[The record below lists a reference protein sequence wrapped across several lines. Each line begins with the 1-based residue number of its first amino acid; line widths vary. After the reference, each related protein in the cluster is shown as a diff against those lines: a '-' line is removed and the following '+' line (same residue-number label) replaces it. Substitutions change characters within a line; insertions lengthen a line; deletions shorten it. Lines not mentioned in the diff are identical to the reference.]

1 MAIAT
6 IATRKGA
13 PTAGGVKKTAAKNG
27 AKRAAPGNAPKASKK
42 RKVETIVGGYA
53 PAGMGEDV
61 RKIPVALD
69 ALPWNE
75 VEMPEMFDDA
85 EGFFGLEEVDDV
97 EVIREGN
104 TVKFVAAKDKIKAA
118 DGEDEFEG
126 FGDDKEMTDAPAT
139 DATEPTEEDE
149 KPRGTK
155 KERRAAA
162 QLERALAREAAE
174 KAEAAKTPA
183 QRKAEKETREA
194 AELKDK
200 KQKKEKKKPAQKK
213 LEDLP
218 LSAGNIFS
226 ALEEDAEIEEVD
238 LSAWTDL
245 DLSSEMMKALGK
257 LGFLTP
263 TTIQEKAIPEIL
275 AGHDVIGKASTGSG
289 KTLAFGIPLVE
300 NWIEEQKKKETKTG
314 EKESVE
320 AAAENRAV
328 TALILSPTRELA
340 HQLTKHLVALCEG
353 LTDAPYIATVTGGM
367 AIQKQQRQLEK
378 ADIIVGTPG
387 RMWEV
392 MSSMV
397 KPLKA
402 KILVVDE
409 ADRLLTE
416 GHFKEADD
424 IIGALERTGE
434 RQNLVFSATLAR
446 DLSMKLAGK
455 GRLGDTGMEYLMKK
469 LNFKEPKL
477 VDVSTDK
484 TMADGLK
491 EGIVECGATEKD
503 LYMYAL
509 LMYHPKQK
517 TLIFTNSI
525 HAVKR
530 ILPLIQ
536 NLGLEAYG
544 LHSQMAQKARMRSIE
559 RFTANQNAI
568 MVATDV
574 AARGLDI
581 SGVKLVI
588 HYHLPRAADMYVHRS
603 GRTARAMQTGSS
615 VIICAPEEVKS
626 MRRLVQKTKGY
637 LRTIEL
643 DRRVVAR
650 LKDRVKLAKQIADYT
665 LAKEKKGDDK
675 MRAMAE
681 ELGVEYDSEEFEK
694 AGKGSMRKKKEREA
708 KEMTKAELGAL
719 KGELRELLTHRVNV
733 GVSERYLT
741 GVDINELLKGG
752 GEFLGKVD
760 GIMD

>member
-1 MAIAT
+1 MGGLFKPEK
-6 IATRKGA
+6 KGKRPA
-13 PTAGGVKKTAAKNG
+13 PGKDGAAK
-27 AKRAAPGNAPKASKK
+27 KK

-53 PAGMGEDV
+53 PAGTGDDV

-69 ALPWNE
+69 ALPWGE

-97 EVIREGN
+97 EVIRDGN
-104 TVKFVAAKDKIKAA
+104 TVRFVSSKVASAEAA
-118 DGEDEFEG
+118 DEEEFEG
-126 FGDDKEMTDAPAT
+126 FDDKEMTDAPAPVVTEASKSAAAKLAEGKPLNKRERKAAAMAAKALAEGTIPAKKAST
-139 DATEPTEEDE
+139 DAKAP
-149 KPRGTK
+149 K
-155 KERRAAA
+155 AAA
-162 QLERALAREAAE
+162 AVADDSKTKVKEKE
-174 KAEAAKTPA
+174 KA
-183 QRKAEKETREA
+183 
-194 AELKDK
+194 K
-200 KQKKEKKKPAQKK
+200 KQKEKKPKEKK
-213 LEDLP
+213 LEDVT
-218 LSAGNIFS
+218 LSASNVFA
-226 ALEEDAEIEEVD
+226 ALEQDAEIEEVD
-238 LSAWTDL
+238 LSAWADM

-300 NWIEEQKKKETKTG
+300 NWIEEQHRKETAKGTAEAAEE
-314 EKESVE
+314 EKEAKV
-320 AAAENRAV
+320 A

-340 HQLTKHLVALCEG
+340 HQLTNHLTALCKG
-353 LTDAPYIATVTGGM
+353 LADAPFIATVTGGM
-367 AIQKQQRQLEK
+367 SIQKQQRQLER

-392 MSSMV
+392 MTGML
-397 KPLKA
+397 KPLKV

-446 DLSMKLAGK
+446 DLSMKLTGK
-455 GRLGDTGMEYLMKK
+455 GRLGDTGMEYLLKK

-477 VDVSTDK
+477 IDVSTK
-484 TMADGLK
+484 QMADGLK

-503 LYMYAL
+503 LYTYAL

-530 ILPLIQ
+530 LLPLLQ
-536 NLGLEAYG
+536 NLGLEVYG
-544 LHSQMAQKARMRSIE
+544 LHSQMAQKARMRAIE
-559 RFTANQNAI
+559 RFTANPTSI

-581 SGVKLVI
+581 SGVQLVI

-615 VIICAPEEVKS
+615 VLICAPEEVQG
-626 MRRLVQKTKGY
+626 MRRLVSKTKGF

-643 DRRVVAR
+643 DRKVVAR
-650 LKDRVKLAKQIADYT
+650 LKPRVTLAKTIADNL

-681 ELGVEYDSEEFEK
+681 ELGVDYDSEEFEK

-708 KEMTKAELGAL
+708 KEMTKGELGAL
-719 KGELRELLTHRVNV
+719 KAELRELLAHRVNV

-752 GEFLGKVD
+752 DWLGKVD